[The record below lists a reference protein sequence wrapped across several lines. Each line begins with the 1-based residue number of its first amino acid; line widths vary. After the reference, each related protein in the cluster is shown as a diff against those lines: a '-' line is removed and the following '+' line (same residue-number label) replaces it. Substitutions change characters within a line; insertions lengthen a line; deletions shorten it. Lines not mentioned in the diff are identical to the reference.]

1 VKNVSVHISLSLY
14 PVLILYMIIII
25 VYAHAFLGIQAGA
38 CSFTLTEK
46 GRALFDRGTRIPTID
61 TTTANTNGGD
71 EVTSS
76 SSSSSSS
83 SMNRLLY
90 HHFDIVSTTPPN
102 GICIATSCEN
112 PNHIIAYPK
121 LTSCG
126 SESDSQVSNASSPE
140 ASTMVPTK
148 EEEEEVSFNI
158 NNNKDI
164 KINVITFQA
173 HPEFS
178 CSEGVEVLKH
188 IME

>member
-1 VKNVSVHISLSLY
+1 MLFFY
-14 PVLILYMIIII
+14 
-25 VYAHAFLGIQAGA
+25 YAFFFLGIQAGA
-38 CSFTLTEK
+38 CSFTLTEM
-46 GRALFDRGTRIPTID
+46 GRALFGRGTGIPTID

-126 SESDSQVSNASSPE
+126 SESDSQVMSAFSSPE
-140 ASTMVPTK
+140 ASTMVPNK
-148 EEEEEVSFNI
+148 EEEVSFN
-158 NNNKDI
+158 NNNNKNNKDI

-178 CSEGVEVLKH
+178 CPEGVEVLKN